1 MTSGGEDEKEAST
14 EIRVISRGKVHSEIS
29 YTYLP
34 AFFTHWFL
42 CVWTRKTRNID
53 ERDISYAWRQDPS
66 ERVCTTSRFGQ
77 KWKGNPE
84 LNAAGNFPKKA
95 RGVRRRTHF
104 SDSPDRGESEVRPSP
119 EGDRWYR
126 PMRASPA
133 PSGPTTRSMRTSFT
147 VFGTRYDRVRLPGAK
162 NKNAACKPWAWAP
175 RPLARDP
182 RFPDR
187 S

>member
-84 LNAAGNFPKKA
+84 LNAAGKLPEKGT
-95 RGVRRRTHF
+95 R
-104 SDSPDRGESEVRPSP
+104 SPPEDALQRLPRQRGERSE
-119 EGDRWYR
+119 
-126 PMRASPA
+126 
-133 PSGPTTRSMRTSFT
+133 TIT
-147 VFGTRYDRVRLPGAK
+147 
-162 NKNAACKPWAWAP
+162 
-175 RPLARDP
+175 
-182 RFPDR
+182 
-187 S
+187 